1 MPAFTGGWWLPL
13 YDIQKELVL
22 AVLVCLLDVVE
33 STSIARA
40 LAQKNKYKL
49 NFTQELRGLGL
60 ANLGGALF
68 NSYTTTGSFS
78 RSAVNNS
85 VGAKTPLAGFITG
98 VTVGLVLL
106 VLTPGEAPSCSRLGC
121 VWRGGAAG
129 RPRCRLP
136 CWPGKSRATHWQHA
150 LWSLVKRHPADFLP
164 PPPSSAAQCSPT

>member
-1 MPAFTGGWWLPL
+1 MNIGKYYVFNPEIPGTPLIKPVGSIPKGKIVAAAHMGGGRSADACSFQGPCTLLNLRLTPSLPAGMPQFTGGWWLPL
-13 YDIQKELVL
+13 YNIQKQLVL

-49 NFTQELRGLGL
+49 NATQELRGLGI

-68 NSYTTTGSFS
+68 NAYTTTGSFS

-106 VLTPGEAPSCSRLGC
+106 GEAS
-121 VWRGGAAG
+121 
-129 RPRCRLP
+129 
-136 CWPGKSRATHWQHA
+136 
-150 LWSLVKRHPADFLP
+150 
-164 PPPSSAAQCSPT
+164 